1 MVRRQ
6 IDLDDESD
14 EILAQ
19 LAHDYEG
26 DVGKAL
32 GDLLHCREGVE
43 DLVEACEDANA
54 EMLLTQRER
63 AERGL
68 GQGHFT
74 AWEEIKRRHN
84 L

>member
-14 EILAQ
+14 EILTR
-19 LAHDYEG
+19 LAHDYQG
-26 DVGKAL
+26 DVARAL
-32 GDLLHCREGVE
+32 GDLLHSREGIEEFV
-43 DLVEACEDANA
+43 DACEDANA
-54 EMLLTQRER
+54 EMLLMQRGR

>member
-14 EILAQ
+14 EILTR
-19 LAHDYEG
+19 LAHDYQG

-32 GDLLHCREGVE
+32 GDLLHSCEGVE
-43 DLVEACEDANA
+43 DFVEACEDANT

-68 GQGHFT
+68 SRGNFT
-74 AWEEIKRRHN
+74 AWDEIKRRHN

>member
-6 IDLDDESD
+6 IDLDDESN
-14 EILAQ
+14 EILTQ
-19 LAHDYEG
+19 LAHDYQG

-32 GDLLHCREGVE
+32 GDLLHFRKGVE
-43 DLVEACEDANA
+43 EFVEACEAANA

-68 GQGHFT
+68 GQGNFT
-74 AWEEIKRRHN
+74 AWDEIKRRHN